1 VSGSVPLI
9 SDEVTITLVELYA
22 ARRGINRNEALRR
35 LVRTGL
41 GVDPVGFWQDRRRGA
56 KAPRDMIAAVRKL
69 RPKRAPKH
77 IPPEH
82 LDMFL
87 DLKKKLGA
95 SEARRLVAEHA
106 RLRGG
111 Q

>member
-9 SDEVTITLVELYA
+9 SDEVTIALVGLYA

-41 GVDPVGFWQDRRRGA
+41 GVDPIGFWQDKRRGA

-69 RPKRAPKH
+69 RPKRMPKQ

-82 LDMFL
+82 LQMFF

-95 SEARRLVAEHA
+95 TEARRLVVEHA
-106 RLRGG
+106 RLRG
-111 Q
+111 